1 MKSMVKE
8 KKTLHGLFAN
18 VSIRWKLAAYMAIF
32 VAIILMITWLFQVF
46 LLDAFFRSI
55 KESEMQESAMELAE
69 KVGEIDL
76 ETEAF
81 MEAVDH
87 SLCVVIYQLNEKT
100 GRPIVSID
108 ATGSNVALSI
118 SEKRLREF
126 YKRAY
131 ENGGSCSAEIT
142 FGGIEVDSKPFFD
155 KLPFSPDED
164 GKPTQVPSKNV
175 RLLHVRLAEDENG
188 EQYMIVLDAS
198 IQPMDS
204 TVRTLVKQYGWIAA
218 IILMVAAI
226 TVLLL
231 YQKISEPIVQMN
243 ESAKQL
249 ALGKYDV
256 EFSGR
261 GYLETYELAE
271 ALNYASNELS
281 KVDRLQKELIANIS
295 HDLRTPLTLIQ
306 GYGEIMR
313 DLPGENT
320 PENMQVLIDETARL
334 SELVNDLLDLS
345 RIQSGARVPQAEV
358 FDLTDAVR
366 EVWTRYDALV
376 KHKGYFLEFSSNGS
390 VLVCADRGMILQ
402 VIYNLINNAINYT
415 GDDQFV
421 SVKQTVENGFVR
433 ISISDTGEGIQ
444 KEDLPLIWDRYYKV
458 DKVHRRA
465 MIGTGLGLSIVKEIL
480 EKHHANYGVESVLG
494 EGSTFWFELP
504 VTQNNEQNN
513 KEN

>member
-1 MKSMVKE
+1 MKSTVKE

-256 EFSGR
+256 EFSGK

-345 RIQSGARVPQAEV
+345 RIQSGARVPRAEV

>member
-1 MKSMVKE
+1 MKGSIKE
-8 KKTLHGLFAN
+8 KKALRSLLSN

-46 LLDAFFRSI
+46 LLDTFFRSI
-55 KESEMQESAMELAE
+55 KESEMQESAIELAE
-69 KVGEIDL
+69 KVGEADL

-81 MEAVDH
+81 IEAVDH
-87 SLCVVIYQLNEKT
+87 SLCVVVYQLNEKT

-131 ENGGSCSAEIT
+131 ENGGSCSTEIT
-142 FGGIEVDSKPFFD
+142 FGGIEVDSNPLFEKF
-155 KLPFSPDED
+155 PFSPDQE
-164 GKPTQVPSKNV
+164 GQPTQVPSKNI
-175 RLLHVRLAEDENG
+175 RLLHVRLAEDESG

-271 ALNYASNELS
+271 TLNYASNELS

-313 DLPGENT
+313 NLPGENT
-320 PENMQVLIDETARL
+320 PENMQILIDETARL

-345 RIQSGARVPQAEV
+345 RIQSGARIPQTEI

-366 EVWTRYDALV
+366 EVWTRYDALI
-376 KHKGYFLEFSSNGS
+376 KHKGYHLEFFSNGS
-390 VLVCADRGMILQ
+390 ALVCADRGMILQ
-402 VIYNLINNAINYT
+402 VLYNLINNAINYT

-421 SVKQTVENGFVR
+421 SVQQTVENGVVR

-444 KEDLPLIWDRYYKV
+444 EEDIPLIWDRYYKV

-480 EKHHANYGVESVLG
+480 EKHQATYGVESILG
-494 EGSTFWFELP
+494 QGSTFWFELS
-504 VTQNNEQNN
+504 VVQKDDE
-513 KEN
+513 